1 MEYLKLGTI
10 IKTRGLNGNV
20 KIYSTSDFA
29 YSRYQKGN
37 KVFLRNNEDN
47 SIKEFEVLDYSTDG
61 NFDYVTFKGYESIE
75 AISPFLKHD
84 VLIIKEEH
92 PLEDGFY
99 YHDDLKSCAIYEDN
113 KKIAEV
119 ISIEEYS
126 SYKSLRIKFLH
137 NNKEFLLPFIET
149 FIKKIDIENRRIDV
163 SLIEGMKE

>member
-29 YSRYQKGN
+29 ASRYQKGN

-47 SIKEFEVLDYSTDG
+47 SLKEFEVLDYSYDG

-75 AISPFLKHD
+75 TITPFLKHD

-92 PLEDGFY
+92 PLEDGYY
-99 YHDDLKSCAIYEDN
+99 YHDDLKACEIYEDN
-113 KKIAEV
+113 QKIADV

-126 SYKSLRIKFLH
+126 SYKSLRIRFIH

-149 FIKKIDIENRRIDV
+149 FIKNIDIDNKHIDV
-163 SLIEGMKE
+163 KLIAGMKE